1 MPVAERDRDHDP
13 APADAARERARLGIL
28 APARGS
34 ERPLTGQL
42 NTRPAPAKLGR
53 TSTVFA
59 GFFFLSGLTQTIV
72 LTVLPV
78 ESLRVMGDAASVSLV
93 YVGVG
98 LAGFLGRL
106 GIPMLTRVL
115 QRMGV
120 LSLGLG
126 VLCLSLL
133 LLWTETRAGLVFG
146 LMLNVFAIACFEIV
160 ITLHVLDYIPRQ
172 ELGRFE
178 ANRIF
183 FSALPWTIGPWLGV
197 YLQLNVAHWLPYVIS
212 AAAAA
217 LLLAAFR
224 LLGFSGDPVARPPRR
239 RTLNPALYLVRF
251 FSQPRLRLGWAL
263 AAGRSSWWSMFQVY
277 APIYAI
283 QSGLGAETGGA
294 MVSVGVGFMW
304 FVPLWGWLGRRYGLR
319 WLLIAGYGA
328 TALVTVAAAGL
339 MGAPVLGA
347 AALVLAAFCA
357 EIIDGA
363 GNSLYLR
370 AVHPFERS
378 EMTAVFVS
386 YRDFSQFAPPAVFS
400 VVLSL
405 FQLPAVFVAG
415 GVMMAGMAGLC
426 RYIPRR
432 F

>member
-1 MPVAERDRDHDP
+1 
-13 APADAARERARLGIL
+13 
-28 APARGS
+28 
-34 ERPLTGQL
+34 
-42 NTRPAPAKLGR
+42 
-53 TSTVFA
+53 
-59 GFFFLSGLTQTIV
+59 
-72 LTVLPV
+72 V
-78 ESLRVMGDAASVSLV
+78 ETLRVMGDAATVSVV

-106 GIPMLTRVL
+106 GIPVLTRVL
-115 QRMGV
+115 HRMGV
-120 LSLGLG
+120 LTLGLT

-133 LLWTETRAGLVFG
+133 LLWTETRAGVAFG

-160 ITLHVLDYIPRQ
+160 LTLHVLDYIPRL

-183 FSALPWTIGPWLGV
+183 FSALPWTLGPWLGI
-197 YLQLNVAHWLPYVIS
+197 YLQENFAHWVPFLIS
-212 AAAAA
+212 ASTAA
-217 LLLAAFR
+217 LLLTAFR
-224 LLGFSGDPVARPPRR
+224 LFGFSGDPVARTPRR
-239 RTLNPALYLVRF
+239 RTLNPALYLIRF

-263 AAGRSSWWSMFQVY
+263 AAGRSSWWGMFQVY

-283 QSGLGAETGGA
+283 QSGLGAEIGGA

-319 WLLIAGYGA
+319 WLLIVGYAMAG
-328 TALVTVAAAGL
+328 LVTIAAAML
-339 MGAPVLGA
+339 MGAPVAGA
-347 AALVLAAFCA
+347 ATLVVAAFCA

-370 AVHPFERS
+370 AVHPYERS

-400 VVLSL
+400 VVLSV
-405 FQLPAVFVAG
+405 FELPAVFVTG
-415 GVMMAGMAGLC
+415 GLMMLGMAGLC

>member
-1 MPVAERDRDHDP
+1 
-13 APADAARERARLGIL
+13 
-28 APARGS
+28 
-34 ERPLTGQL
+34 
-42 NTRPAPAKLGR
+42 
-53 TSTVFA
+53 
-59 GFFFLSGLTQTIV
+59 V

-78 ESLRVMGDAASVSLV
+78 ESLRVMGSPAIVSLV

-106 GIPMLTRVL
+106 GIPLLTRVL
-115 QRMGV
+115 RRRGV
-120 LSLGLG
+120 LSLGLA
-126 VLCLSLL
+126 VLSLSML

-146 LMLNVFAIACFEIV
+146 LMLNVFAIACFESV
-160 ITLHVLDYIPRQ
+160 MTLHVLDYIPRH

-183 FSALPWTIGPWLGV
+183 FSALPWTIGPWLGI
-197 YLQLNVAHWLPYVIS
+197 YLQLNVAHWAPYAIS
-212 AAAAA
+212 AATGA
-217 LLLAAFR
+217 LLVTAFR
-224 LLGFSGDPVARPPRR
+224 LLAVSGDPAARPPRR

-263 AAGRSSWWSMFQVY
+263 AAGRSAWWNLYQVY

-283 QSGLGAETGGA
+283 QSGLGAEAGGV

-304 FVPLWGWLGRRYGLR
+304 CVPLWGWLGRRYGLR
-319 WLLIAGYGA
+319 KLLIAGYGS
-328 TALVTVAAAGL
+328 TAAVTVVAAAL
-339 MGAPVLGA
+339 MGAPIAGAVVLVA
-347 AALVLAAFCA
+347 AAFCA
-357 EIIDGA
+357 EILDGA

-370 AVHPFERS
+370 AVHPFERN

-400 VVLSL
+400 VVLSI
-405 FQLPAVFVAG
+405 FQLPAVFVVG

>member
-1 MPVAERDRDHDP
+1 VSAKPS
-13 APADAARERARLGIL
+13 RA
-28 APARGS
+28 
-34 ERPLTGQL
+34 
-42 NTRPAPAKLGR
+42 
-53 TSTVFA
+53 STIFA
-59 GFFFLSGLTQTIV
+59 GFFFLSGSTQTIV

-78 ESLRVMGDAASVSLV
+78 VTLRVMGDAATVSLV

-106 GIPMLTRVL
+106 GIPVLTKVL
-115 QRMGV
+115 HRMGV
-120 LSLGLG
+120 LMLGLA

-133 LLWTETRAGLVFG
+133 LLWTETRTGVVFG

-160 ITLHVLDYIPRQ
+160 LTLHVLDYIPRH

-183 FSALPWTIGPWLGV
+183 FSALPWTVGPWLGI
-197 YLQLNVAHWLPYVIS
+197 YLQLNVAHWVPYLMS
-212 AAAAA
+212 ATTAV
-217 LLLAAFR
+217 LLLIAFR
-224 LLGFSGDPVARPPRR
+224 LLGFAGDPVARAPRR
-239 RTLNPALYLVRF
+239 RTMNPALYLLRF
-251 FSQPRLRLGWAL
+251 FSQPRLRLAWGL
-263 AAGRSSWWSMFQVY
+263 AAGRSSWWGMFQVY
-277 APIYAI
+277 APIFAI

-304 FVPLWGWLGRRYGLR
+304 CVPLWGWLGRRYGLR
-319 WLLIAGYGA
+319 WLLIAGYGS
-328 TALVTVAAAGL
+328 TAIVTIVAAAL
-339 MGAPVLGA
+339 MRAPVLGA
-347 AALVLAAFCA
+347 VILVLAAFCA

-405 FQLPAVFVAG
+405 FELPAVFVAG
-415 GVMMAGMAGLC
+415 GVMMLGMAGLC

>member
-1 MPVAERDRDHDP
+1 M
-13 APADAARERARLGIL
+13 AR
-28 APARGS
+28 ARGS

-42 NTRPAPAKLGR
+42 HTRLAAPAKLGR
-53 TSTVFA
+53 TSTIFA

-78 ESLRVMGDAASVSLV
+78 ESLRVLGSAATVSLV
-93 YVGVG
+93 YVAVG
-98 LAGFLGRL
+98 LSGFLGRL

-115 QRMGV
+115 HRMGV
-120 LSLGLG
+120 LALGLG
-126 VLCLSLL
+126 VLCLSML
-133 LLWTETRAGLVFG
+133 LLWTETRAGVVFG

-160 ITLHVLDYIPRQ
+160 LTLHVLDYIPRH

-183 FSALPWTIGPWLGV
+183 YSALPWTIGPWLGV
-197 YLQLNVAHWLPYVIS
+197 YLQLYVAHWLPYVIS

-217 LLLAAFR
+217 LLLTAFR
-224 LLGFSGDPVARPPRR
+224 LLGFSGDPTARQPRR
-239 RTLNPALYLVRF
+239 RTSNPALYLVRF

-263 AAGRSSWWSMFQVY
+263 AVGRSAWWSMFQVY

-283 QSGLGAETGGA
+283 EAGLGAEVGGA

-319 WLLIAGYGA
+319 RLLVAGYGT
-328 TALVTVAAAGL
+328 TAVVTVIAAAF
-339 MGAPVLGA
+339 MGIPVAGA
-347 AALVLAAFCA
+347 ALLVLAAFCA
-357 EIIDGA
+357 EILDGA

-400 VVLSL
+400 VVLSI

-415 GVMMAGMAGLC
+415 GIMMLGMAGLC

>member
-1 MPVAERDRDHDP
+1 
-13 APADAARERARLGIL
+13 
-28 APARGS
+28 
-34 ERPLTGQL
+34 
-42 NTRPAPAKLGR
+42 
-53 TSTVFA
+53 
-59 GFFFLSGLTQTIV
+59 V

-78 ESLRVMGDAASVSLV
+78 ETLRVMGDAETVSIV

-98 LAGFLGRL
+98 IAGFLGRL
-106 GIPMLTRVL
+106 GIPILARVL
-115 QRMGV
+115 HRMGV
-120 LSLGLG
+120 LTLGLTI
-126 VLCLSLL
+126 LCLSLL
-133 LLWTETRAGLVFG
+133 LLWTETRAGVVFG
-146 LMLNVFAIACFEIV
+146 LMLNVFAIACFEV
-160 ITLHVLDYIPRQ
+160 VLTLHVLDYIPRH

-197 YLQLNVAHWLPYVIS
+197 YLQINVAHWAPYAIS
-212 AAAAA
+212 AAMAA
-217 LLLAAFR
+217 LLLTAFR
-224 LLGFSGDPVARPPRR
+224 VFGFAGDPVARTPRR
-239 RTLNPALYLVRF
+239 RTQNPALYLIRF

-263 AAGRSSWWSMFQVY
+263 AVGRSSWWGMFQVY

-283 QSGLGAETGGA
+283 QSGLGAEIGGA

-304 FVPLWGWLGRRYGLR
+304 CVPLWGWLGRRYGLR
-319 WLLIAGYGA
+319 WLLIVGYA
-328 TALVTVAAAGL
+328 STAIVTITAAVL
-339 MGAPVLGA
+339 MGAPAAGAVTLVA
-347 AALVLAAFCA
+347 AAFAA

-400 VVLSL
+400 VLL
-405 FQLPAVFVAG
+405 TFFELPAVFVAG
-415 GVMMAGMAGLC
+415 GIMMLGMAGLC

>member
-1 MPVAERDRDHDP
+1 VRPS
-13 APADAARERARLGIL
+13 RA
-28 APARGS
+28 
-34 ERPLTGQL
+34 
-42 NTRPAPAKLGR
+42 
-53 TSTVFA
+53 STIFA

-78 ESLRVMGDAASVSLV
+78 ETLRVMGDAATVSVV

-106 GIPMLTRVL
+106 GIPVLTRVL
-115 QRMGV
+115 HRKGV
-120 LSLGLG
+120 LRLGLTT
-126 VLCLSLL
+126 LCLSLL
-133 LLWTETRAGLVFG
+133 LLWTETRAGVVFG

-160 ITLHVLDYIPRQ
+160 LTLHVLDYIPRL

-183 FSALPWTIGPWLGV
+183 FSALPWTLGPWLGI
-197 YLQLNVAHWLPYVIS
+197 YLQENFAHWVPFLIS
-212 AAAAA
+212 AATAT
-217 LLLAAFR
+217 LLLTAFR
-224 LLGFSGDPVARPPRR
+224 LFGFSSDPVARTPRR

-263 AAGRSSWWSMFQVY
+263 AAGRSSWWGMFQVY

-283 QSGLGAETGGA
+283 QSGLGAEIGGA

-319 WLLIAGYGA
+319 WLLIVGYAMAG
-328 TALVTVAAAGL
+328 LVTIAAAML
-339 MGAPVLGA
+339 MGAPVAGA
-347 AALVLAAFCA
+347 ATLVLAAFCA

-370 AVHPFERS
+370 AVHPYERS

-400 VVLSL
+400 VVLSV
-405 FQLPAVFVAG
+405 FELPAVFVTG
-415 GVMMAGMAGLC
+415 GLMMLGMAGLC